1 MLSGFSQSKCLEHLG
16 TAGNKVLFGVMGQKE
31 ASSHWKLNPGLLA

>member
-16 TAGNKVLFGVMGQKE
+16 TAANKNLLDVMGKKRQV
-31 ASSHWKLNPGLLA
+31 ATGN